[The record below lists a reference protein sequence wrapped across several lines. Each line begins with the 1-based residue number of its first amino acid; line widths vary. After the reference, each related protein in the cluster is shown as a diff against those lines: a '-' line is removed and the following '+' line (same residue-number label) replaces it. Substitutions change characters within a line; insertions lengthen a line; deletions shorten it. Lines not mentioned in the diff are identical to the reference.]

1 VLVFVLVERW
11 SRCRVSVPSLYEHDH
26 EHGHDKSAMA
36 KKSEL
41 LVGLDIGTSKVAAV
55 VGDLND
61 GTLSVIGIGCVP
73 ADGLRK
79 GVVVNIDATV
89 HAIEQ
94 AIKEAEVTAGC
105 EIHSVFANV
114 GGGHI
119 RGFNS
124 HGVVAVRN
132 REVDQSDVDRVLDA
146 ARAVALPSDRD
157 ILHVLPQDFVLDG
170 QDGIRTPLGMSGVRL
185 EAHVHLVTTAM
196 PSAQN
201 VIKCCERTG
210 LHVADLVL
218 EPLAAAEAVLTPEEK
233 ELGVAL
239 VDLGAGT
246 TDVLVFHQGALKH
259 TAVLSLGGNHVTS
272 DIAAGLQTP
281 FRDAELLKI
290 RSGGALARA
299 VGREQTVE
307 VPSVGGRPPRLL
319 SRHMLSQIIEARA
332 EEILSLTRNQIV
344 KCGFDEGLGSGVVLT
359 GGTAQLEGIVQLAE
373 QVFQAPVR
381 IGVPVCVD
389 GNGNGGTEVV
399 NTPAFAAA
407 VGLVHYG
414 ARPRDHIPV
423 RHADARLIG
432 KVRQRLKGWM
442 ETFF

>member
-1 VLVFVLVERW
+1 M
-11 SRCRVSVPSLYEHDH
+11 
-26 EHGHDKSAMA
+26 G

-61 GTLSVIGIGCVP
+61 STLSVLGVGSAP
-73 ADGLRK
+73 SDGLRK
-79 GVVVNIDATV
+79 GVVVNIEATV
-89 HAIEQ
+89 HAIER

-105 EIHSVFANV
+105 EIHSVFASV

-119 RGFNS
+119 KGFNS
-124 HGVVAVRN
+124 HGVAGVRSSEID
-132 REVDQSDVDRVLDA
+132 RADVDRVLDT
-146 ARAVALPSDRD
+146 ARAVALPPDRD

-170 QDGIRTPLGMSGVRL
+170 QDGIRAPIGMSGVRL
-185 EAHVHLVTTAM
+185 EARVHIITTATT
-196 PSAQN
+196 SAQN

-239 VDLGAGT
+239 IDLGAGT
-246 TDVLVFHQGALKH
+246 TDVLVFHQGALRH
-259 TAVLSLGGNHVTS
+259 TAVLSLGGNHVTN
-272 DIAAGLQTP
+272 DIAAGLRTP
-281 FRDAELLKI
+281 FRDAEILKQ
-290 RSGGALARA
+290 RSGCALARL
-299 VGREQTVE
+299 VGREQPVE
-307 VPSVGGRPPRLL
+307 VPSLGGRTPRLL
-319 SRHMLSQIIEARA
+319 SRHMLGQIIEARV
-332 EEILSLTRNQIV
+332 EEILTLARHQIV

-359 GGTAQLEGIVQLAE
+359 GGTALLEDMVPLAE
-373 QVFQAPVR
+373 QVFQSPVR
-381 IGVPVCVD
+381 VGTLLAL
-389 GNGNGGTEVV
+389 NGSGPTELAD
-399 NTPAFAAA
+399 NTSFAAA

-423 RHADARLIG
+423 HAEDARFAG
-432 KVRQRLKGWM
+432 KIRQRLRAWV